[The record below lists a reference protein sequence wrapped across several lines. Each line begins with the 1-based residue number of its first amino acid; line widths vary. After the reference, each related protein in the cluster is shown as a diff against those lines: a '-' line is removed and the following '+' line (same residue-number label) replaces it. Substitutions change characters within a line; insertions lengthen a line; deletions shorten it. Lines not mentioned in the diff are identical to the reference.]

1 MGFSTGKSAG
11 DLNSEINVTPMVD
24 VMLVLLVAFII
35 TIPAVQNAVKINLP
49 KTAAT
54 APLTEVKPITVSVD
68 AESKVY
74 INKQEVSVEGL
85 ESDLKSR
92 VTATPDIPVN
102 FQADEGVPYR
112 SVAKAIASIQ
122 RSGVTKLSVVTSP
135 TGS

>member
-11 DLNSEINVTPMVD
+11 ELNSEINVTPMVD

-68 AESKVY
+68 GESKIY
-74 INKQEVSVEGL
+74 INKQEVSLEGL

-92 VTATPDIPVN
+92 VTAAPDTPVN

-112 SVAKAIASIQ
+112 YVAKAIASVQ
-122 RSGVTKLSVVTSP
+122 RSGITKLSIVTSP
-135 TGS
+135 TGG